1 LSDNLTSGFA
11 AAGVEVDDPIRAF
24 DDVQTLGVRLELNYD
39 KCNWPILN
47 IKSHLSE
54 DSSEGKFFVDK
65 AH

>member
-1 LSDNLTSGFA
+1 LVHDVAPGFA
-11 AAGVEVDDPIRAF
+11 AGAEVDDPIRAF
-24 DDVQTLGVRLELNYD
+24 DNVQILGVRLELNYD

-47 IKSHLSE
+47 IKSHLNG